1 MVLIFDSST
10 FFILKKILENC
21 THYNKLILSTHFA
34 PPLFS
39 YPLKTSKTFRMFS
52 WGKKKT
58 RSMKWVSLTIIQKYV
73 GYLSSVSH
81 NSNIC
86 GVSFL
91 SQPKTD
97 WLWIVEW
104 SLLYSNFWQWKTL
117 HIWSPVRKCGVFFR
131 TVILGTKFSH
141 KNQDNLWVGWYDTIK
156 EVLLARGRSTLQ
168 EEERHHWDQN

>member
-21 THYNKLILSTHFA
+21 IHYNKLILSTHFA

-73 GYLSSVSH
+73 GYLSSVSQKLTDFGQLNDLFCILISGNRKH
-81 NSNIC
+81 YIFEVQFANA
-86 GVSFL
+86 VYFL
-91 SQPKTD
+91 EQLYLALSSVTRTRITCEQVGMIPSRRVF
-97 WLWIVEW
+97 WLGGDQHFKEK
-104 SLLYSNFWQWKTL
+104 S
-117 HIWSPVRKCGVFFR
+117 
-131 TVILGTKFSH
+131 GT
-141 KNQDNLWVGWYDTIK
+141 TEIK
-156 EVLLARGRSTLQ
+156 IK
-168 EEERHHWDQN
+168 